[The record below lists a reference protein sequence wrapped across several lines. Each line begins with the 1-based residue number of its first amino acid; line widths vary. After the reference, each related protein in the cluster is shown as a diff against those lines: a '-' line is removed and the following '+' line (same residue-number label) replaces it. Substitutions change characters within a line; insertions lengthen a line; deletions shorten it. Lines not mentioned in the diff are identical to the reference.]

1 MSFCFSVFYNSE
13 SSSEET
19 SDSEFESED
28 SSSDSEEDT
37 GTEDEESSSGTE
49 IEEPPVET
57 KPEKID
63 KKKET
68 PSKVSG
74 QARLVFLQTF
84 RPGNSFLSIGLN
96 VCFRCSNEPAH

>member
-1 MSFCFSVFYNSE
+1 MELSCPDELLFSVLYNSE

-19 SDSEFESED
+19 SDTEFESED
-28 SSSDSEEDT
+28 SSSDTEEDT
-37 GTEDEESSSGTE
+37 GTEEEESSSGTE

-63 KKKET
+63 AKKET

-84 RPGNSFLSIGLN
+84 PGGYCDYFL
-96 VCFRCSNEPAH
+96 VHWFECVF